1 MKIKIN
7 DEEIYE
13 WANNLILETY
23 EGSIPV
29 EEQILTLT
37 SSLMLEHIAPEY
49 YNVNDIP
56 ENIFELIEHL
66 DLEKEKIKVEEIQ
79 KFSFE
84 NENENE
90 DIFEIYS
97 IALYGLNNFG
107 IEQIKENMN
116 EIIKTYLD
124 NPEILERSL

>member
-1 MKIKIN
+1 MEIKIN

-23 EGSIPV
+23 ENSTLV
-29 EEQILTLT
+29 EEQILSLT

-49 YNVNDIP
+49 HNVNDIP
-56 ENIFELIEHL
+56 EDIFELIEHL
-66 DLEKEKIKVEEIQ
+66 DLEKEKIRVEEIQ
-79 KFSFE
+79 KFSF
-84 NENENE
+84 ENENE

-97 IALYGLNNFG
+97 IALYGLNNFSV
-107 IEQIKENMN
+107 EQIRENMN

-124 NPEILERSL
+124 NPEILESSL

>member
-1 MKIKIN
+1 MEIKIN

-23 EGSIPV
+23 EGAIPV
-29 EEQILTLT
+29 EEKILTLT

-49 YNVNDIP
+49 CNVNDIP
-56 ENIFELIEHL
+56 EDIFELIEDL
-66 DLEKEKIKVEEIQ
+66 DLEEEKIKVEEIQ
-79 KFSFE
+79 KFSF
-84 NENENE
+84 ENENE

-97 IALYGLNNFG
+97 IALYGLNNFSV
-107 IEQIKENMN
+107 EQIKENIN

-124 NPEILERSL
+124 NPEILESSL

>member
-1 MKIKIN
+1 MEIKIN

-23 EGSIPV
+23 EGAIPV
-29 EEQILTLT
+29 EEKILTLT

-49 YNVNDIP
+49 CNVNDIP
-56 ENIFELIEHL
+56 EDTFELIEDL
-66 DLEKEKIKVEEIQ
+66 DLEEEKIKVEEIQ
-79 KFSFE
+79 KFSF
-84 NENENE
+84 ENENE

-97 IALYGLNNFG
+97 IALYGLNNFSV
-107 IEQIKENMN
+107 EQIKENMN

-124 NPEILERSL
+124 NPEILESSL

>member
-1 MKIKIN
+1 MEIKIN

-23 EGSIPV
+23 ENSAPV
-29 EEQILTLT
+29 EEQILSLT

-49 YNVNDIP
+49 YIVNDIP
-56 ENIFELIEHL
+56 EDIFELIEHL

-84 NENENE
+84 NENE

-97 IALYGLNNFG
+97 IALYGLNNFSV
-107 IEQIKENMN
+107 EQIKENMN

-124 NPEILERSL
+124 NPEILESSL

>member
-1 MKIKIN
+1 MEIKIN
-7 DEEIYE
+7 NEEIYE

-23 EGSIPV
+23 EDSMPI
-29 EEQILTLT
+29 EEKILILT

-49 YNVNDIP
+49 YNINGIP

-66 DLEKEKIKVEEIQ
+66 DLEKEKIKVEKIQ

-84 NENENE
+84 NGNE

-97 IALYGLNNFG
+97 IALYGLNNFE
-107 IEQIKENMN
+107 IEQIKENM
-116 EIIKTYLD
+116 EEMIQTYLD
-124 NPEILERSL
+124 NQEILEINS

>member
-1 MKIKIN
+1 MEIKIN

-23 EGSIPV
+23 EDSIPI
-29 EEQILTLT
+29 EEQILSLT

-66 DLEKEKIKVEEIQ
+66 DLEKEKIEVEEIQ
-79 KFSFE
+79 KFSF
-84 NENENE
+84 ENENE

-107 IEQIKENMN
+107 IEQIKENMM
-116 EIIKTYLD
+116 EMIKTYLD
-124 NPEILERSL
+124 NPEILESSL

>member
-1 MKIKIN
+1 MEIKIN

-23 EGSIPV
+23 ENSTLV
-29 EEQILTLT
+29 KEQILSLT
-37 SSLMLEHIAPEY
+37 SSLMLEHIVPEY
-49 YNVNDIP
+49 YNVHDIP
-56 ENIFELIEHL
+56 EDIFELIEHL
-66 DLEKEKIKVEEIQ
+66 DLEKEKIRVEEIQ

-84 NENENE
+84 NKNE

-107 IEQIKENMN
+107 VEQIKENMN

-124 NPEILERSL
+124 NPEILESSL

>member
-1 MKIKIN
+1 
-7 DEEIYE
+7 
-13 WANNLILETY
+13 
-23 EGSIPV
+23 
-29 EEQILTLT
+29 
-37 SSLMLEHIAPEY
+37 MLEHIAPEY

-56 ENIFELIEHL
+56 EDIFELIEHL
-66 DLEKEKIKVEEIQ
+66 DLEKEKIRVEEIQ

-84 NENENE
+84 NKNE

-107 IEQIKENMN
+107 VEQIKENMN

-124 NPEILERSL
+124 NPEILESSL

>member
-1 MKIKIN
+1 MEIKIN

-23 EGSIPV
+23 EDSIPV
-29 EEQILTLT
+29 EEQILSLT

-49 YNVNDIP
+49 YIVNDIP
-56 ENIFELIEHL
+56 EDIFELIEHL

-79 KFSFE
+79 KFSL
-84 NENENE
+84 ENENE

-97 IALYGLNNFG
+97 IALYGLNNFSV
-107 IEQIKENMN
+107 EQIKENMN

-124 NPEILERSL
+124 NPEILESSL

>member
-1 MKIKIN
+1 MEIKIN

-23 EGSIPV
+23 ENSAPV
-29 EEQILTLT
+29 EEQILSLT

-49 YNVNDIP
+49 YIVNDIP
-56 ENIFELIEHL
+56 EDIFELIEHL

-79 KFSFE
+79 KFSL
-84 NENENE
+84 ENENE

-97 IALYGLNNFG
+97 IALYGLNNFSV
-107 IEQIKENMN
+107 EQIKENMN

-124 NPEILERSL
+124 NPEILESSL

>member
-1 MKIKIN
+1 MEIKIN

-23 EGSIPV
+23 ENSTPV
-29 EEQILTLT
+29 EEQILSLT
-37 SSLMLEHIAPEY
+37 SSLMLEHITPEY

-56 ENIFELIEHL
+56 EDIFELIEQL
-66 DLEKEKIKVEEIQ
+66 DLEKEKIRVEEIQ
-79 KFSFE
+79 KFSF
-84 NENENE
+84 ENENE

-124 NPEILERSL
+124 NPEILESSL

>member
-1 MKIKIN
+1 MEIKIHN
-7 DEEIYE
+7 EEIYE

-23 EGSIPV
+23 EDSMLI
-29 EEQILTLT
+29 EEKILILT
-37 SSLMLEHIAPEY
+37 SGLMLEHIAPEY

-56 ENIFELIEHL
+56 EDIFELIEHL

-84 NENENE
+84 NENE

-107 IEQIKENMN
+107 IEQIKENM
-116 EIIKTYLD
+116 EEMIKVYLD
-124 NPEILERSL
+124 NPEILEINS

>member
-1 MKIKIN
+1 MEIKIN

-23 EGSIPV
+23 ENSAPV
-29 EEQILTLT
+29 EEQILSLT

-49 YNVNDIP
+49 YIVNDIP
-56 ENIFELIEHL
+56 EDIFELIEHL
-66 DLEKEKIKVEEIQ
+66 DLEKEKIRVEEIQ

-84 NENENE
+84 NKNE

-107 IEQIKENMN
+107 VEQIKENMN

-124 NPEILERSL
+124 NPEILESSL